1 MNKIRLEYSK
11 TDVLFPR
18 INFFIDNIRN
28 NKPFHFIRINNGILD
43 LIFLGNDNISNFEK

>member
-18 INFFIDNIRN
+18 INFFIDKTENGNI
-28 NKPFHFIRINNGILD
+28 
-43 LIFLGNDNISNFEK
+43 NF